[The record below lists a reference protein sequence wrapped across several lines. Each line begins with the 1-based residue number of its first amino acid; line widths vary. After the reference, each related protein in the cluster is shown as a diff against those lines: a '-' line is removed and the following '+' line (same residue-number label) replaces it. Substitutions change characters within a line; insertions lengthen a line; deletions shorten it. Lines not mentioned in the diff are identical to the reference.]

1 VCVLTDY
8 FLTCFIVDVI
18 TIEKSGDSFR
28 LLYDTKG
35 RFVLHSIPK
44 TEVGF
49 KLGRIVNEGTSSK
62 GVPYVVT
69 HDARTIR
76 YPDPAI
82 KRGDTVKIDLAT
94 GKVVDFVKL
103 DVGNL
108 VMSTKGSNTGR
119 IGVLTDREKH
129 PGSFD
134 IVHVKDVEGNT
145 FATRLGNVF
154 ALGKGGD
161 LKSSLV
167 SVPRGRGIKKNIF
180 QERDARLKKA
190 AN

>member
-1 VCVLTDY
+1 
-8 FLTCFIVDVI
+8 
-18 TIEKSGDSFR
+18 
-28 LLYDTKG
+28 
-35 RFVLHSIPK
+35 
-44 TEVGF
+44 
-49 KLGRIVNEGTSSK
+49 
-62 GVPYVVT
+62 
-69 HDARTIR
+69 
-76 YPDPAI
+76 
-82 KRGDTVKIDLAT
+82 
-94 GKVVDFVKL
+94 
-103 DVGNL
+103 
-108 VMSTKGSNTGR
+108 MSTKGSNTGR